1 MTRFAPEGYR
11 INSYENKNA
20 LENENSLIQA
30 KYLGKILEAK
40 AILCDSNHNL
50 IVDLGFIQGIIPR
63 EETAIGIYEGSVKDI
78 AIISRVNKPVC
89 FVITNFEKDGYK
101 IKKAILSRRIAQ
113 EICFENKISKFSP
126 GDIIDATV
134 THMENFGAFVDIGC
148 GIVSFLPI
156 DMISVSRINHPNER
170 FKNGMKIKVIVK
182 SVIDNRVNLTHKELL
197 GTWEE
202 NANSFSIGETVTGTV
217 RSIENYGIF
226 VELTPNLA
234 GLAEPKEGIFE
245 GQQISVYIKNIIP
258 DKMKVKLVIIETFDT
273 KNKIKN
279 PKYFINESHIDKFIY
294 SPTACKRIIE
304 TDFTKNLEPVF
315 TK

>member
-11 INSYENKNA
+11 INSYENKSA

-40 AILCDSNHNL
+40 AILCDNKHNL
-50 IVDLGFIQGIIPR
+50 IVNLGFIKGIIPR
-63 EETAIGIYEGSVKDI
+63 EEVAIGIYEGNVKDI

-89 FVITNFEKDGYK
+89 FVINSFEKDNNNK
-101 IKKAILSRRIAQ
+101 IKQANLSRRKAQ
-113 EICFENKISKFSP
+113 EICFKNKISKLCP

-134 THMENFGAFVDIGC
+134 THLENFGAFVDIGC
-148 GIVSFLPI
+148 GIISFLPI
-156 DMISVSRINHPNER
+156 DTISVSRINHPSER

-182 SVIDNRVNLTHKELL
+182 SITENRINLTHKELL

-202 NANSFSIGETVTGTV
+202 NVNNFSIGETVPGIV

-234 GLAEPKEGIFE
+234 GLAEPKEGIIE

-258 DKMKVKLVIIETFDT
+258 NKMKIKLVIIETFET
-273 KNKIKN
+273 KNKIKE
-279 PKYFINESHIDKFIY
+279 PKYFINKSHIEKFIY
-294 SPTACKRIIE
+294 SPSTCNKIIE
-304 TDFTKNLEPVF
+304 TNFTKNLIKV
-315 TK
+315 

>member
-11 INSYENKNA
+11 INSYENKKA

-40 AILCDSNHNL
+40 AISCDSNHNL
-50 IVDLGFIQGIIPR
+50 IVDLGFIQGVIPR
-63 EETAIGIYEGSVKDI
+63 EETAIGIYDGSVKDI

-89 FVITNFEKDGYK
+89 FVITNFEKDNNK

-113 EICFENKISKFSP
+113 EVCFENKISKLLP
-126 GDIIDATV
+126 GDIIDAAV

-156 DMISVSRINHPNER
+156 DTISVSRINHPSER
-170 FKNGMKIKVIVK
+170 FKNGMKIKVVVK
-182 SVIDNRVNLTHKELL
+182 SVVDNRVNLTHKELL

-202 NANSFSIGETVTGTV
+202 NASSFKIGETVTGIV

-258 DKMKVKLVIIETFDT
+258 DKMKVKLVIIETFET
-273 KNKIKN
+273 KNKVKN
-279 PKYFINESHIDKFIY
+279 PKYFIKQFHIDKFIY
-294 SPTACKRIIE
+294 SPATCKRIIE
-304 TDFTKNLEPVF
+304 SDFTKNLINV
-315 TK
+315 

>member
-20 LENENSLIQA
+20 LENESSLIQA

-78 AIISRVNKPVC
+78 AIISRVNKPAC
-89 FVITNFEKDGYK
+89 FVITNFEKDGDK
-101 IKKAILSRRIAQ
+101 IKKVILSRRIAQ
-113 EICFENKISKFSP
+113 EICFENKISKLSP

-202 NANSFSIGETVTGTV
+202 NANSFSIGETVTGIV

-258 DKMKVKLVIIETFDT
+258 DKMKVKLVIIETFET
-273 KNKIKN
+273 KNKVKN
-279 PKYFINESHIDKFIY
+279 PKYFINESHIDKFVY
-294 SPTACKRIIE
+294 SPTSCKRIIE
-304 TDFTKNLEPVF
+304 TDFTKNLVNV
-315 TK
+315 